1 MTMIYRL
8 HVSTIAI
15 AMMTDVDAAMA
26 ITALS
31 TAATSHSQRLN
42 ATSATCLLYRK
53 WATPTAP
60 SSRLSDQ

>member
-1 MTMIYRL
+1 
-8 HVSTIAI
+8 
-15 AMMTDVDAAMA
+15 MMTDVDAAMA